1 MTQVAS
7 VTTRLR
13 SRMSMPHVLLRLE
26 GLAVLLVAVTL
37 FVDQAYS
44 WWVFALLLLAP
55 DLSLA
60 GYVAGTPVGSVVYNL
75 IHTSTLPLLLATVSF
90 VVGLPL
96 GLQLGLI
103 WLAHIGMDRA
113 VGYGLKYSTS
123 FKDSHV
129 ARV

>member
-37 FVDQAYS
+37 YADQAYS

-60 GYVAGTPVGSVVYNL
+60 GYVAGTSFGSLGYNL
-75 IHTSTLPLLLATVSF
+75 VHTSTLPLLLATVSF

-113 VGYGLKYSTS
+113 VGYGLKYPTS
-123 FKDSHV
+123 FKDSHL